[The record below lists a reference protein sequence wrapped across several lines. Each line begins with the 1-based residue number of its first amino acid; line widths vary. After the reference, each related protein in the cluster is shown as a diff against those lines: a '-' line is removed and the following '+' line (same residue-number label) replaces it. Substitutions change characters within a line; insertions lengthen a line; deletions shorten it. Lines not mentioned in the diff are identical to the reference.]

1 MTSEKVVFFCFWEL
15 SVFVFQLGIMTFKA
29 TKTWGKT
36 AQLIQLFSLG
46 VKNNRL
52 NQLSNIKQTVRSSLE
67 ILHIYIYKHDGWK
80 KISRS
85 IPAGRS
91 KENMSIRYAA
101 THLCSKNLGKW
112 TFWTQQWRCL
122 GQMIFLFKKSW
133 FLGFESAFHFPGFFG
148 HKWDLKI
155 WGAKDSSWA
164 KDSLDIFL

>member
-67 ILHIYIYKHDGWK
+67 ILHIYIY
-80 KISRS
+80 I
-85 IPAGRS
+85 
-91 KENMSIRYAA
+91 NMMAE
-101 THLCSKNLGKW
+101 
-112 TFWTQQWRCL
+112 
-122 GQMIFLFKKSW
+122 KKSAGASLLVDPKKTCLSDMLQLIYALKTLENEHFEPNNGGVWVRW
-133 FLGFESAFHFPGFFG
+133 FSFSKKADF
-148 HKWDLKI
+148 
-155 WGAKDSSWA
+155 
-164 KDSLDIFL
+164 